1 MPADRSA
8 LITGGSRGIGLAI
21 ARALLGDGY
30 RLCLVARKADQLAS
44 AAADLRG
51 SDRVI
56 TVAGSSDDPAHREQA
71 VAATVAAFGRLDV
84 LVNNAGTNPQFG
96 PMVDIDLRAVEKTF
110 AVNVLAVMGWVQQAW
125 HAAMSEHGGV
135 VLNVASLGGI
145 RPTPDIG
152 AYNVSKAALI
162 HLTKQLAIELGPKV
176 RVNAIAP
183 AVVKTRFAAAL
194 YEGREPEVAARY
206 PLQRLGEPEDVA
218 ELARFLASDR
228 SSWMTGE
235 TVVLDGGS
243 SLTRS

>member
-1 MPADRSA
+1 MTADRTA

-21 ARALLGDGY
+21 AHALLEDEF
-30 RLCLVARKADQLAS
+30 RLCLVARKADQLAT
-44 AAADLRG
+44 AAAELDG
-51 SDRVI
+51 GDRVI
-56 TVAGSSDDPAHREQA
+56 TIAGSSDDPEHREHA
-71 VAATVAAFGRLDV
+71 VAETVDTFGRLDV
-84 LVNNAGTNPQFG
+84 LVNNAGTNPHFG
-96 PMVDIDLRAVEKTF
+96 PIVDMDLGAAEKTF

-125 HAAMSEHGGV
+125 HAGMRDHAGI
-135 VLNVASLGGI
+135 VLNVASVGGI
-145 RPTPDIG
+145 RPSPNIG

-194 YEGREPEVAARY
+194 YEGRETEVAARY
-206 PLQRLGEPEDVA
+206 PLGRLGEPEDVA
-218 ELARFLASDR
+218 ELARFLSTDR

-243 SLTRS
+243 SLTRG